1 MVLKF
6 ANTGLWKDTG
16 GLLLLI
22 CLLLAVG
29 SLQLAPAEGVMCLYA
44 VSHNI
49 LRVMSQQC
57 RFSQWMASPGTSS
70 CQSSGTWVASSKEQ
84 YLPKDSS
91 SNTPHVSH
99 EARHLPMGDSLA
111 LPLKC
116 LLSKFW
122 NTTTFSIPE
131 NSFLV
136 GVTFVAPPCWWLI
149 WAPQRMSFQWIHT
162 APQQAFTSHSKT
174 RLCSQ
179 KQGSALVGGVFQ
191 N

>member
-122 NTTTFSIPE
+122 NTFSWLRF
-131 NSFLV
+131 SVSQRTVF
-136 GVTFVAPPCWWLI
+136 WWVSLLWHLPADGLFEHPRGCLFSESI
-149 WAPQRMSFQWIHT
+149 QHLSKLLHHT
-162 APQQAFTSHSKT
+162 VRHGCVLKSKV
-174 RLCSQ
+174 Q
-179 KQGSALVGGVFQ
+179 P
-191 N
+191 